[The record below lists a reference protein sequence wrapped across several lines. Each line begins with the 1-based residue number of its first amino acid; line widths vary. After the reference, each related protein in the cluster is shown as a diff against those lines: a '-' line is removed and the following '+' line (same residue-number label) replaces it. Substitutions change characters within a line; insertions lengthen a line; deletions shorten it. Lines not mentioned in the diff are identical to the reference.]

1 MLTDTMD
8 KELLLEARKYV
19 YDYLAQNLPAEYVYH
34 DYGHAEEVAE
44 MCGTLAKKAGLP
56 EEESVLLQLAAWFHD
71 TGYTGGQEGHE
82 ERGAALARQF
92 LEARHTEEKHIR
104 AVEGWIRSTRRENT
118 PATIPEKILHDSN
131 YSFLGRKRF
140 KRRGQLLRL
149 EEEQLSGYQ
158 YDLLEWNQKLLD
170 MQMEARYYTIW
181 AQEELSKQ
189 RNKNIAGHKEK
200 LVKAKKASIRKKTGK
215 DFGRGVDTIYRI
227 TLRNHI
233 NLSSIADGK
242 ANMIISINTLV
253 LSILIT
259 AASAGF
265 SLSKV
270 SIVENLK
277 FIIPV
282 LLLMLTSL
290 VAITFAVFS
299 AIPKVSGQ
307 QFTPDDVR
315 QHKVSLLYFGNFL
328 KISKQEFV
336 DYLRGLKED
345 QAVLYDDLSRDLY
358 NLGLVLQKKYQ
369 LLTYAYRVFV
379 GGLAL
384 SFIAFLITF
393 LLL

>member
-1 MLTDTMD
+1 MD
-8 KELLLEARKYV
+8 KELLQQARKYV
-19 YDYLAQNLPAEYVYH
+19 YGYLTEHLPAEYVFH
-34 DYGHAEEVAE
+34 DYDHAEEVAE
-44 MCGTLAKKAGLP
+44 VAGMLAKKAEMP
-56 EEESVLLQLAAWFHD
+56 QEQAILLKLAAWFHD
-71 TGYTGGQEGHE
+71 VGYTEGAEGHE
-82 ERGAALARQF
+82 ERSAVIARQF
-92 LEARHTEEKHIR
+92 MKEKGIAEESIQFVEQLIR
-104 AVEGWIRSTRRENT
+104 ATHHDAVPE
-118 PATIPEKILHDSN
+118 AAPEKILHDAN

-140 KRRGQLLRL
+140 ERRGQLLRL
-149 EEEQLSGYQ
+149 EEERASGERFTM
-158 YDLLEWNQKLLD
+158 LEWNRRLLD
-170 MQMEARYYTIW
+170 MQLSVKFHTIW
-181 AQEELSKQ
+181 AQGAFSKR
-189 RNKNIAGHKEK
+189 RNKNIAGHKES
-200 LVKAKKASIRKKTGK
+200 LAKARKTDIRKQTGK
-215 DFGRGVDTIYRI
+215 DFGRGVDTIYRV

-265 SLSKV
+265 SLSQQT
-270 SIVENLK
+270 IGENLK

-290 VAITFAVFS
+290 TAITFAVFS
-299 AIPKVSGQ
+299 AMPKVSGQ
-307 QFTPDDVR
+307 EFTEDDVR
-315 QHKVSLLYFGNFL
+315 QHRVSLLYFGNFL
-328 KISKQEFV
+328 KIPKDDFV

-358 NLGLVLQKKYQ
+358 NLGQVLQKKYL

-384 SFIAFLITF
+384 SFIAFLAAF

>member
-1 MLTDTMD
+1 MD
-8 KELLLEARKYV
+8 KELLQQARKYV
-19 YDYLAQNLPAEYVYH
+19 YGYLTEHLPAEYVFH
-34 DYGHAEEVAE
+34 DYDHAEEVAE
-44 MCGTLAKKAGLP
+44 VAGMLAKKAEMP
-56 EEESVLLQLAAWFHD
+56 QEQAILLKLAAWFHD
-71 TGYTGGQEGHE
+71 VGYTEGAEGHE
-82 ERGAALARQF
+82 ERSAVIARQF
-92 LEARHTEEKHIR
+92 MEEKGMAEESIQFVEQLIR
-104 AVEGWIRSTRRENT
+104 ATHHDAVPE
-118 PATIPEKILHDSN
+118 AAPEKILHDAN

-140 KRRGQLLRL
+140 ERRGQLLRL
-149 EEEQLSGYQ
+149 EEERASGERFTM
-158 YDLLEWNQKLLD
+158 LEWNRRLLD
-170 MQMEARYYTIW
+170 MQLSVKFHTIW
-181 AQEELSKQ
+181 AQGAFSKR
-189 RNKNIAGHKEK
+189 RNKNIANHKES
-200 LVKAKKASIRKKTGK
+200 LAKARKTDIRKQTGK
-215 DFGRGVDTIYRI
+215 DFGRGVDTIYRV

-265 SLSKV
+265 SLSQQT
-270 SIVENLK
+270 IGENLK

-290 VAITFAVFS
+290 TAITFAVFS
-299 AIPKVSGQ
+299 AMPKVSGQ
-307 QFTPDDVR
+307 EFTEDDVR
-315 QHKVSLLYFGNFL
+315 QHRVSLLYFGNFL
-328 KISKQEFV
+328 KIPKDDFV

-358 NLGLVLQKKYQ
+358 NLGQVLQKKYL

-384 SFIAFLITF
+384 SFIAFLAAF